1 MNKQSLITAIVM
13 LALGVAGGY
22 WLANRQQSHEQPVSS
37 SNKSGQPLFY
47 RSPMNPSVTS
57 PVPAKDAMGM
67 DYVPVYADD
76 YKDVGGRATHGA
88 VAEDNRPQQ
97 RKILFYRNSMNP
109 SVTSPVP
116 AKDAMGM
123 DYVPV
128 YADADA
134 GVADAAGTIKIDA
147 VTIQNMGVRTATA
160 KKTLLS
166 HVVRAV
172 GRVAYDEEHI
182 VRLHPKT
189 EGWIETLRVDKTGEW
204 VKKNEDLLSIYS
216 PQLVASQQE
225 YVLALNSLKLLE
237 KSPIEDIRRG
247 AEDLVKSSRERL
259 KLLDVPEHQLHD
271 LTISHTIKKSL
282 HIHTPADGIVINI
295 GAREG
300 QYVTPETE
308 LYMIADL
315 SKIWVYAEI
324 YEYELPWVKVGDP
337 VEMRLAGVPGRIF
350 KGHLA
355 FIYPYAEAKT
365 RTIKVRLVFDNAE
378 LLLKPDLFAEVTIY
392 AGKQVDAVVIP
403 SEAIIRS
410 GAKTQVFIVRGAG
423 KFEPRQITTGLS
435 SNDDVAILNGVKE
448 GEEVVTSAQFLIDS
462 ESKLHEATAKMTEP
476 SAPQQSEPN
485 PLLMEQGAHQHD

>member
-1 MNKQSLITAIVM
+1 MQTEASTTIL
-13 LALGVAGGY
+13 Y
-22 WLANRQQSHEQPVSS
+22 
-37 SNKSGQPLFY
+37 Y
-47 RSPMNPSVTS
+47 RNPMNPAITS

-67 DYVPVYADD
+67 DYVPVYA
-76 YKDVGGRATHGA
+76 
-88 VAEDNRPQQ
+88 EDEAKTDEPAG
-97 RKILFYRNSMNP
+97 
-109 SVTSPVP
+109 SV
-116 AKDAMGM
+116 
-123 DYVPV
+123 
-128 YADADA
+128 
-134 GVADAAGTIKIDA
+134 KIDA
-147 VTIQNMGVRTATA
+147 VTVQNIGVRTAIA

-225 YVLALNSLKLLE
+225 YILALNNLKVLA

-247 AEDLVKSSRERL
+247 AEELVNSSRERL
-259 KLLDVPEHQLHD
+259 KLLDVPTHQLHE

-315 SKIWVYAEI
+315 SKVWVYADI

-403 SEAIIRS
+403 SEAVIRS

-423 KFEPRQITTGLS
+423 KFEPRQITTGL
-435 SNDDVAILNGVKE
+435 
-448 GEEVVTSAQFLIDS
+448 VV
-462 ESKLHEATAKMTEP
+462 
-476 SAPQQSEPN
+476 
-485 PLLMEQGAHQHD
+485 

>member
-1 MNKQSLITAIVM
+1 MNKQLIVTAVLM
-13 LALGVAGGY
+13 LALGGGVGY
-22 WLANRQQSHEQPVSS
+22 WVASKPGQEQAHVALPDD
-37 SNKSGQPLFY
+37 KKPLFY

-67 DYVPVYADD
+67 DYVPVF
-76 YKDVGGRATHGA
+76 
-88 VAEDNRPQQ
+88 AEDKRP
-97 RKILFYRNSMNP
+97 RKGEILFYRNPMNP
-109 SVTSPVP
+109 AVTSPVP
-116 AKDAMGM
+116 AKDTMGM
-123 DYVPV
+123 DYLPV
-128 YADADA
+128 YAEEAETDAPA
-134 GVADAAGTIKIDA
+134 GAIKIDP
-147 VTIQNMGVRTATA
+147 VTVQNMGVRTAIA

-172 GRVAYDEEHI
+172 GRVAYDEERI

-204 VKKNEDLLSIYS
+204 VKKNDDLLSIYS
-216 PQLVASQQE
+216 PQLVSSQQE
-225 YVLALNSLKLLE
+225 YILALNNLKMLE

-247 AEDLVKSSRERL
+247 AEELVKSSRERL
-259 KLLDVPEHQLHD
+259 KLLDVPAHQLHE
-271 LTISHTIKKSL
+271 LTDSHTIKKSL

-315 SKIWVYAEI
+315 SKVWVYADI

-337 VEMRLAGVPGRIF
+337 VEMQLAGVPGRIF

-365 RTIKVRLVFDNAE
+365 RTIKVRLAFDNAQ
-378 LLLKPDLFAEVTIY
+378 LLLKPELFTEVTIY
-392 AGKQVDAVVIP
+392 AGKQDDTVVIP
-403 SEAIIRS
+403 SEAVIRS
-410 GAKTQVFIVRGAG
+410 GAKNQVFVVRGAG
-423 KFEPRQITTGLS
+423 KFEPRLITTGLS
-435 SNDDVAILNGVKE
+435 SNNEIAVLDGLKE

-462 ESKLHEATAKMTEP
+462 ESKLHEATAKMMEP
-476 SAPQQSEPN
+476 STPQQPEPN
-485 PLLMEQGAHQHD
+485 RLIMEQGTHQHD

>member
-1 MNKQSLITAIVM
+1 MNKQLIITAVLM
-13 LALGVAGGY
+13 LALGGGVGY
-22 WLANRQQSHEQPVSS
+22 WVASKPGQEQAHVVLPDD
-37 SNKSGQPLFY
+37 KKPLFY

-67 DYVPVYADD
+67 DYVPVF
-76 YKDVGGRATHGA
+76 
-88 VAEDNRPQQ
+88 AEDNRP
-97 RKILFYRNSMNP
+97 RKGEILFYRNPMNP
-109 SVTSPVP
+109 AVTSPVP
-116 AKDAMGM
+116 AKDTMGM
-123 DYVPV
+123 DYLPV
-128 YADADA
+128 YDEEAETDAPA
-134 GVADAAGTIKIDA
+134 GAIKIDP
-147 VTIQNMGVRTATA
+147 VTVQNMGVRTAIA

-172 GRVAYDEEHI
+172 GRVAYDEERI

-204 VKKNEDLLSIYS
+204 VKKNDDLLSIYS
-216 PQLVASQQE
+216 PQLVSSQQE
-225 YVLALNSLKLLE
+225 YILALNNLKMLE

-247 AEDLVKSSRERL
+247 AEELVKSSRERL
-259 KLLDVPEHQLHD
+259 KLLDVPAHQLHD
-271 LTISHTIKKSL
+271 LTNSHTIKKSL

-315 SKIWVYAEI
+315 SKVWVYADI

-337 VEMRLAGVPGRIF
+337 VEMQLAGVPGRIF

-365 RTIKVRLVFDNAE
+365 RTIKVRLAFDNAE
-378 LLLKPDLFAEVTIY
+378 LLLKPELFAEVTIY
-392 AGKQVDAVVIP
+392 AGKQEDAVVIP
-403 SEAIIRS
+403 SEAVIRS
-410 GAKTQVFIVRGAG
+410 GAKNQVFVVRGAG
-423 KFEPRQITTGLS
+423 KFEPRLITTGLS
-435 SNDDVAILNGVKE
+435 SNSEIAVLDGLKE

-462 ESKLHEATAKMTEP
+462 ESKLHEATAKMMEP
-476 SAPQQSEPN
+476 STPQQPEPN
-485 PLLMEQGAHQHD
+485 RLIMEQGAHQHD